1 MSDHK
6 RRDFLKLAVA
16 GVAAPALLSELSSEA
31 KEIVDPNAQQ
41 EQRLARGARV
51 TTASPEIPTVDS
63 MRSVTMPHRFGDLFN
78 PPGLTN
84 QWGCAQAAMDVMGV
98 RSIAFPPFAQGEMNT
113 AALSSGGELL
123 TGVLYVDGEYFAAT
137 KEIVDF
143 TWQPDRVERRARYRG
158 LELSSV
164 MIVPFKQMSV
174 AVSLTIENKQRTR
187 RRTEVKLALSGGVT
201 KSVAPWNAA
210 YSPGE
215 FDNSRTIDKDRGA
228 VLCKSVRADA
238 YSLQGSWPRADEVLP
253 SWLIY
258 RFELAPG
265 EKRTITFVNSLA
277 EKADDAR
284 HNYDGIVRNFDATAR
299 AVRDEWNAELK
310 AAFTPGNDRFSGYL
324 PTLVTTDESV
334 RRLYHSAVMS
344 ALFFK
349 RTTPHSVYGTTY
361 VTLAPRYWET
371 TTFLWDISLSAMLLS
386 LLDPHTL
393 RRMIET
399 WMKLDVYKHF
409 GTEYLTGAG
418 VGPWYS
424 VNDFAMCRM
433 AREYLRWT
441 GDKAWLDKEVGGQK
455 VIDRLVTYAE
465 HWRKLDTNK
474 HGLADYGGVSNLL
487 EAVSSYVHEV
497 AGLNA
502 ANVYNLRFAAE
513 LLEHRGKS
521 EKARSLRDEAQA
533 LTRKVLELYVPGKGI
548 WRCRLPDGS
557 MNEVHHCYDFGTV
570 LITIGDSL
578 SKQIKSEMV
587 RFFRQE
593 LQTPVWMRAL
603 STKDLDVTFSIR
615 PDHQWTG
622 AYTAW
627 PALALSALYAA
638 GEGGVAFKWIK
649 GLAQTATQGPI
660 AQAHFSE
667 TAYAPEAGGGARKA
681 PSDPPFINDWACVS
695 GCAYLEPILESIFGV
710 HAGLFGKIEAR
721 PDFGLFDPRAEL
733 RGLRYQGRDYVASK
747 SGIRPA

>member
-1 MSDHK
+1 MSDQK
-6 RRDFLKLAVA
+6 RRDFLKIAAA
-16 GVAAPALLSELSSEA
+16 GLVAPAMLPELTLGAGSSAHNEPL
-31 KEIVDPNAQQ
+31 DAQ
-41 EQRLARGARV
+41 RTKRGATKTV
-51 TTASPEIPTVDS
+51 ADDIPTVES

-84 QWGCAQAAMDVMGV
+84 QWGCAQAAMDVTGV

-113 AALSSGGELL
+113 AALGSGGELL

-137 KEIVDF
+137 KEIVEF

-174 AVSLTIENKQRTR
+174 AVSLTIENTQKVR
-187 RRTEVKLALSGGVT
+187 RKTEIKLALNGGVT
-201 KSVAPWNAA
+201 KSVTPWNAA

-215 FDNSRTIDKDRGA
+215 FDNARTIDRDRGA
-228 VLCKSVRADA
+228 VMCKSTRSEA
-238 YSLQGSWPRADEVLP
+238 YSLQGAWPLATEVLP

-258 RFELAPG
+258 RFDLAPG
-265 EKRTITFVNSLA
+265 EKQTITFVNALA
-277 EKADDAR
+277 EKGDEALR
-284 HNYDGIVRNFDATAR
+284 HYNSIVRDFEGAAKQ
-299 AVRDEWNAELK
+299 VRDEWNAELK
-310 AAFTPGNDRFSGYL
+310 AAFTPGNDRYSGYL
-324 PTLVTTDESV
+324 PTLVTSDESV

-344 ALFFK
+344 ALFFR

-371 TTFLWDISLSAMLLS
+371 ATFLWDISLSAMLLAM
-386 LLDPHTL
+386 LDPVVL

-399 WMKLDVYKHF
+399 WMQVNVHQHF

-418 VGPWYS
+418 IGPWYS

-441 GDKAWLDKEVGGQK
+441 GDQAWLDKEVGGQK

-502 ANVYNLRFAAE
+502 ANVYNLRFVAD
-513 LLEHRGKS
+513 LLEHRGAGS
-521 EKARSLRDEAQA
+521 RAQA
-533 LTRKVLELYVPGKGI
+533 LRAEAQQLSRKILELYVPGKGI

-578 SKQIKSEMV
+578 SQQTKSEMV
-587 RFFRQE
+587 RFFREE
-593 LQTPVWMRAL
+593 LQTPMWMRAL
-603 STKDLDVTFSIR
+603 STKDLDVTFSVR

-627 PALALSALYAA
+627 PALALSALYVA
-638 GEGGVAFKWIK
+638 GEGDIAFKWIK
-649 GLAQTATQGPI
+649 GLAETARQGPI

-667 TAYAPEAGGGARKA
+667 TAVAPEAGGGARKA
-681 PSDPPFINDWACVS
+681 PSDQPYINDWACVS
-695 GCAYLEPILESIFGV
+695 GCAYLEPVLQNIFGIQ
-710 HAGLFGKIEAR
+710 AGLFGKIEAL
-721 PDFGLFDPRAEL
+721 PDFGLFDAKAEL
-733 RGLRYQGRDYVASK
+733 RNINYQGKTYTATK
-747 SGIRPA
+747 QGIKLA

>member
-1 MSDHK
+1 MSVQK
-6 RRDFLKLAVA
+6 RRDFLKTATAGLVLPAILPEFTSGTDYGSESQRTQVAVKA
-16 GVAAPALLSELSSEA
+16 EAPA
-31 KEIVDPNAQQ
+31 
-41 EQRLARGARV
+41 
-51 TTASPEIPTVDS
+51 EIPTVDS

-84 QWGCAQAAMDVMGV
+84 QWGCAQAAMDVTGL

-113 AALSSGGELL
+113 AALGSGGELL
-123 TGVLYVDGEYFAAT
+123 TAVLYVDGEYFAAT
-137 KEIVDF
+137 KEMVEF
-143 TWQPDRVERRARYRG
+143 VWQPDRIERKARYRG
-158 LELSSV
+158 LELKSLT
-164 MIVPFKQMSV
+164 IVPFKQMSV
-174 AVSLTIENKQRTR
+174 AVSLTVANMQKSR
-187 RRTEVKLALSGGVT
+187 RKTEIKLALNGGVT
-201 KSVAPWNAA
+201 KSVSPWNAA

-215 FDNSRTIDKDRGA
+215 FDNHRTIDRERGA
-228 VLCKSVRADA
+228 VICKSVRTNA
-238 YSLQGSWPRADEVLP
+238 YSLQGAWPLATEVLP

-265 EKRTITFVNSLA
+265 EERTINFVNALA
-277 EKADDAR
+277 GTAEEAQG
-284 HNYDGIVRNFDATAR
+284 HYDGLVRNFEAAAR
-299 AVRDEWNAELK
+299 EVRDEWNEQLK

-324 PTLVTTDESV
+324 PTLVTSDESV

-344 ALFFK
+344 SLFFR

-361 VTLAPRYWET
+361 VTLAPRYWES
-371 TTFLWDISLSAMLLS
+371 TTFIWDISLSAMLLAM
-386 LLDPHTL
+386 LDPLVL

-399 WMKLDVYKHF
+399 WMQLDVYQHF
-409 GTEYLTGAG
+409 GTEYLTGSG

-441 GDKAWLDKEVGGQK
+441 GDHAWLDKEVGGQK

-502 ANVYNLRFAAE
+502 ANVYNLRFVSD
-513 LLEHRGKS
+513 LLEHRGAS
-521 EKARSLRDEAQA
+521 AKAQAMRSEAQQ
-533 LTRKVLELYVPGKGI
+533 LSQKVLELYVAGKGI
-548 WRCRLPDGS
+548 WHCRLPDGS
-557 MNEVHHCYDFGTV
+557 MNEVRHCYDFGTV
-570 LITIGDSL
+570 LVTIGDTL
-578 SKQIKSEMV
+578 SKQIKGEMV
-587 RFFRQE
+587 RFFREE

-627 PALALSALYAA
+627 PALALSALYVA
-638 GEGGVAFKWIK
+638 GEGEVAFKWIK
-649 GLAQTATQGPI
+649 GLAETARQGPI
-660 AQAHFSE
+660 AQAHFAE
-667 TAYAPEAGGGARKA
+667 TVVAPEAGGGARKA
-681 PSDPPFINDWACVS
+681 PSDQPYINDWACVS
-695 GCAYLEPILESIFGV
+695 GCAYLEPIVENLFGIQ
-710 HAGLFGKIEAR
+710 AGLFGKIEAT
-721 PDFGLFDPRAEL
+721 PNFGPFDGRSEL
-733 RGLRYQGRDYVASK
+733 RGLRYQGQEYVASA
-747 SGIRPA
+747 SGVRPRVSSFRF